1 MKVFRRSSV
10 RYGAAPQPETP
21 YQKAGQVW
29 DERIGSS
36 RAQAAN
42 WRIAALASLA
52 IAALSAGGL
61 LWQSGRSIITPYV
74 VEIDA
79 QGNAR
84 AIGPAIG
91 AYEPTD
97 AQIAHHL
104 AQFIRHVRSISI
116 DPVVV
121 RENWL
126 NAYDFSTDKGA
137 LALNDYARD
146 NDPFAD
152 IGRRSVNVEV
162 TSVVRASDDSF
173 EIRWTENTYASGQF
187 EKRDRFTA
195 HLTIVISPPRTA
207 ETLHKNPLG
216 LYVHG
221 INWSKDLSS
230 GDRS

>member
-1 MKVFRRSSV
+1 MFKRSAV
-10 RYGAAPQPETP
+10 RYSATPQPETP

-29 DERIGSS
+29 DDRIGSS

-42 WRIAALASLA
+42 WRIAALGSLVVA
-52 IAALSAGGL
+52 ILSVGGL
-61 LWQSGRSIITPYV
+61 LWQSSRSIITPYV

-79 QGNAR
+79 QGAAR
-84 AIGPAIG
+84 VVGPAIG
-91 AYEPTD
+91 AYEPND

-104 AQFIRHVRSISI
+104 AQFVRHVRSVSI

-126 NAYDFSTDKGA
+126 KAYDFSTDRGA

-162 TSVVRASDDSF
+162 TSVVRASNDSF
-173 EIRWTENTYASGQF
+173 EIRWAENTYASGQF

-195 HLTIVISPPRTA
+195 HLTVVISPPRTA

-230 GDRS
+230 GDGS